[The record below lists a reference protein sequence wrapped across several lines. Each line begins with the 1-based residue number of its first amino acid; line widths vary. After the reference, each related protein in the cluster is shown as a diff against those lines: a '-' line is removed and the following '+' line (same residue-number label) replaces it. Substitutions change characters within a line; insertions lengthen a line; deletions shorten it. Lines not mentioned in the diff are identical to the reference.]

1 MKQILL
7 FHPVGQ
13 LFAFIFGIFNI
24 ITGLT
29 KRCFIVNIHINCG
42 LLYYFMSALGFVMG
56 ISVVSWAAEKGI
68 LFSMQ
73 LHLFSG
79 AGIIML
85 FVAGAAS
92 GFVLRQNRQN
102 KQTVRA
108 VHKWANLASMLLFII
123 QSITGSLALFS
134 VL

>member
-29 KRCFIVNIHINCG
+29 KRCFVLNIHINCG
-42 LLYYFMSALGFVMG
+42 LLYYFMSALGFIMG
-56 ISVVSWAAEKGI
+56 ISVCSWAAEKGM

-73 LHLFSG
+73 FHLING
-79 AGIIML
+79 VGIIIL
-85 FVAGAAS
+85 FITGSAS
-92 GFVLRQNRQN
+92 GFNLRQNRQN
-102 KQTVRA
+102 RHKLRA
-108 VHKWANLASMLLFII
+108 VHKWANLASMLLFLI
-123 QSITGSLALFS
+123 QSITGSIALFS

>member
-13 LFAFIFGIFNI
+13 LFAFIFGIVNL

-42 LLYYFMSALGFVMG
+42 LLYYFMSVLGFCMG
-56 ISVVSWAAEKGI
+56 ISVCSWAAGKGI

-73 LHLFSG
+73 FHLITG
-79 AGIIML
+79 TGLIIL
-85 FVAGAAS
+85 FITGAAS
-92 GFVLRQNRQN
+92 GFILRQNSQGRQWL
-102 KQTVRA
+102 RA
-108 VHKWANLASMLLFII
+108 VHKWANTASI
-123 QSITGSLALFS
+123 
-134 VL
+134 